1 MIFISINI
9 ISFNLLA
16 NIHCLDTTSDHVM
29 TKPNTSSQL
38 VGNEF
43 RLEMNYSA
51 FGIAM
56 NTPKIE
62 KYVGPKPSTEK

>member
-1 MIFISINI
+1 MI
-9 ISFNLLA
+9 
-16 NIHCLDTTSDHVM
+16 
-29 TKPNTSSQL
+29 KPNTSSQL

-43 RLEMNYSA
+43 RLEMNYRA

-62 KYVGPKPSTEK
+62 KYVGPKTSTEK

>member
-1 MIFISINI
+1 MI
-9 ISFNLLA
+9 
-16 NIHCLDTTSDHVM
+16 
-29 TKPNTSSQL
+29 KPNTSSQL

-43 RLEMNYSA
+43 RLEMNYRA